1 VIQPKSA
8 AAVPNDVAAHYDE
21 LDPFYRAIWGTHV
34 HHGYWETGRENTAEA
49 VLNLTRFVATQA
61 GIGPGIRV
69 CDFGCGYGA
78 TAEYLEENYRASVTG
93 ITISRRQ
100 HAYAMT
106 QKKSGSTRQFLLAN
120 GLENSLR
127 SQSFDTFIA
136 IESSE
141 HISDKPKFLREA
153 HRLLTSDGRL
163 AIAAWLARESPRRWE
178 SKFLLEPI
186 CTEGRI
192 ANLPTAPEYVEMIEA
207 AGFRDSRFF
216 DLTSKVAK
224 TWRLCALGFL
234 KALCTDGALRR
245 QFFQLDPAQGAF
257 AKSVFRIWLAYH
269 TGSMRYGVFSA
280 QR

>member
-100 HAYAMT
+100 HAYAIARI
-106 QKKSGSTRQFLLAN
+106 KSDSVRQFLLADGLQN
-120 GLENSLR
+120 GLTA
-127 SQSFDTFIA
+127 QSFDAFIA

-163 AIAAWLARESPRRWE
+163 TIAAWLARESPHRWE

-186 CTEGRI
+186 CSEGRI
-192 ANLPTAPEYVEMIEA
+192 ANLPTAAEYLAMIEA
-207 AGFRDSRFF
+207 AGFRDRQFF
-216 DLTSKVAK
+216 DLTPKVAK

-234 KALCTDGALRR
+234 TALCTDGALRR

-280 QR
+280 HR